1 MPRSAVK
8 TSSSRPFPGR
18 KGSRQRPLIP
28 TRYGLLRTPG
38 CDPDLIEGFLRR
50 YGEWGWDEACFIASI
65 LPENARVLDVG
76 AYLGTFGLGVA
87 LLRPLGALF
96 AVEANSALVPCLA
109 ANLRLAP
116 CPATAIEAMVAAP
129 GAPPR
134 PGAAPAD
141 NASAASFVPDAPGNP
156 IAAPARTVTLEQLC
170 TEHGP
175 FDLIK
180 LDAEGMEA
188 EILQSDATVPPS
200 DDTALWVECNEDPR
214 ALEVCALLLGWGL
227 QVHLFAAPVHNPD
240 HLGPGSAPTHPWS
253 YEAGLLAAPRRAPR
267 LDPDL
272 QRHHCI
278 LRRIGSVTELEEALW
293 RIPRWGMADWPL
305 DDPAA
310 LAALAGRTIRN
321 QPRDGFLRSA
331 APLGSRD
338 NEMMWQR
345 LVAAEARAAAAEA
358 RLAELG
364 QPMRGGAIPET

>member
-1 MPRSAVK
+1 MCI
-8 TSSSRPFPGR
+8 PGR
-18 KGSRQRPLIP
+18 
-28 TRYGLLRTPG
+28 
-38 CDPDLIEGFLRR
+38 DPDLIEGFLRR
-50 YGEWGWDEACFIASI
+50 YGEWGWDEACFVASV
-65 LPENARVLDVG
+65 LPEGARVLDIG
-76 AYLGTFGLGVA
+76 AYLGTFGMGVA
-87 LLRPLGALF
+87 LLRRLGALC
-96 AVEANSALVPCLA
+96 AVEANPAVMPCLA

-129 GAPPR
+129 GALPR
-134 PGAAPAD
+134 DGAAPAD
-141 NASAASFVPDAPGNP
+141 NASAASFVPGAAGDPV
-156 IAAPARTVTLEQLC
+156 AAPARSVTLEQLRA
-170 TEHGP
+170 EHGP

-188 EILQSDATVPPS
+188 EILRSGATVLAGG
-200 DDTALWVECNEDPR
+200 DTALWVECNEDPR
-214 ALEVCALLLGWGL
+214 ALELCALLLGWGL

-240 HLGPGSAPTHPWS
+240 NFGPDPAPSHPWS

-272 QRHHCI
+272 RRHHCV
-278 LRRIGSVTELEEALW
+278 LRGIGSVAELEEALW

-321 QPRDGFLRSA
+321 QARDGFLRSA

-345 LVAAEARAAAAEA
+345 LMAAEARAAAAEA

-364 QPMRGGAIPET
+364 QPRRGGTIPET

>member
-1 MPRSAVK
+1 M
-8 TSSSRPFPGR
+8 PGR
-18 KGSRQRPLIP
+18 
-28 TRYGLLRTPG
+28 
-38 CDPDLIEGFLRR
+38 DPDLIEGFLRR

-65 LPENARVLDVG
+65 LPEGARVLDVG

-87 LLRPLGALF
+87 LLRPLGALC
-96 AVEANSALVPCLA
+96 AVEANPAMLPCLA

-116 CPATAIEAMVAAP
+116 CPATAIEAMAAAP

-141 NASAASFVPDAPGNP
+141 NASAASFVPGAPGNP
-156 IAAPARTVTLEQLC
+156 VAASARTVTLEQLRAD
-170 TEHGP
+170 HGP

-180 LDAEGMEA
+180 LDVEGMEA
-188 EILQSDATVPPS
+188 ELLQSDAAFLAGGT
-200 DDTALWVECNEDPR
+200 TGLWVECNEDPR
-214 ALEVCALLLGWGL
+214 ALELCALLLGWGL

-240 HLGPGSAPTHPWS
+240 SFGLDPAPTHPWS
-253 YEAGLLAAPRRAPR
+253 YEAGLLAAPGRAPR

-278 LRRIGSVTELEEALW
+278 LRRIGSVTELEDALW

-345 LVAAEARAAAAEA
+345 LMAAEARAAAAEA
-358 RLAELG
+358 QLAELG
-364 QPMRGGAIPET
+364 QAMRGGAIPET